1 LDFPQPKALPYAFIA
16 PLLGAL
22 SRPGTGWIADRVGGA
37 RVTFWVFVAQIVA
50 ILGMIWYLNA
60 HDFWGFFITVLLL
73 FLVSGVGNAS
83 TFQMVP
89 GIMKSAVDAAEP
101 DTPEPRRRVQA
112 ERESA
117 AVIGFTSAIAA
128 YGAFYIPKAY
138 GSSIQLTGTANT
150 ALWGFLLFYLSCAA
164 ITWYFY
170 SGPRGLL
177 RNLEGRRASHRG
189 AALPS

>member
-1 LDFPQPKALPYAFIA
+1 MVP
-16 PLLGAL
+16 
-22 SRPGTGWIADRVGGA
+22 DRA
-37 RVTFWVFVAQIVA
+37 
-50 ILGMIWYLNA
+50 
-60 HDFWGFFITVLLL
+60 TVLVL

-89 GIMKSAVDAAEP
+89 GIMRSAVDAAEP
-101 DTPEPRRRVQA
+101 RLPEPQRRMQS

-138 GSSIQLTGTANT
+138 GSSIELTGSANA

-177 RNLEGRRASHRG
+177 RNMEGRRASLSR
-189 AALPS
+189 APLPA